1 MATRGPTPAV
11 TAAATA
17 RNGLTPPNRKVHVMA
32 NFECSA
38 CGATFPKW
46 LGRCTNC
53 RTYGTVDE
61 VVSADAQSAGV
72 KSAAVGTVTR
82 AARRVADVDPT
93 GNVKHIPSGFDEVD
107 RVLGGGIPPSG
118 AILLFA
124 PPGAGKSTLCCAIA
138 DRFARTGRTALYVTG
153 EESAEQVSMRARRIG
168 ADADTLLVADET
180 DLSAVL
186 AHVEEVSPDLL
197 IVDSLQTIASP
208 HLEGRA
214 GNIAQTMEVATV
226 LTRTAKAR
234 GMAVIFI
241 GQVTKTSELA
251 GPRQV
256 EHLVDT
262 VLAMEGDADTGLR
275 MLRTVKNRYGPA
287 DEIACFE
294 HTDTGL
300 EEIRDPSG
308 LFSTHRDAPLAGV
321 CVTVAMEGRRPLL
334 TEVQALASP
343 TPAPNPRRGVSG
355 LDSSRAAMLLAVT
368 ERHGRVRLYDKDTFL
383 ATVGG
388 ITVREPA
395 VDAAICASLF
405 SICRDA
411 PLPLDVVCIG
421 EVALSGDLRRATN
434 MKQRLQE
441 AQRLGFTR
449 AVVPPGAP
457 QVSGLTTITVAHVS
471 EFFQAIGQW

>member
-1 MATRGPTPAV
+1 MALYT
-11 TAAATA
+11 
-17 RNGLTPPNRKVHVMA
+17 
-32 NFECSA
+32 CSS
-38 CGATFPKW
+38 CDATFPKW
-46 LGRCTNC
+46 LGRCTSC
-53 RTYGTVDE
+53 REYGTVE
-61 VVSADAQSAGV
+61 ETATAETRAAGV
-72 KSAAVGTVTR
+72 KSTTAGSVTQP
-82 AARRVADVDPT
+82 ARRMVDVDPG
-93 GNVKHIPSGFDEVD
+93 GNVQHIPSGFSEVD

-138 DRFARTGRTALYVTG
+138 DKFARTGRTALYVTG

-168 ADADTLLVADET
+168 ANADTLLVAAET

-186 AHVEEVSPDLL
+186 AHIEEASPDLV

-214 GNIAQTMEVATV
+214 GSLTQTMEVATV

-234 GMAVIFI
+234 KTAVIFI
-241 GQVTKTSELA
+241 GQVTKASELA

-262 VLAMEGDADTGLR
+262 VLAMEGDTDTGLR
-275 MLRTVKNRYGPA
+275 VLRTVKNRYGPA

-294 HTDTGL
+294 HTDKGL
-300 EEIRDPSG
+300 EEILDPSG
-308 LFSTHRDAPLAGV
+308 LFATHRDAPLAGT
-321 CVTVAMEGRRPLL
+321 CITVAMEGRRPLL
-334 TEVQALASP
+334 TEIQALASP

-368 ERHGRVRLYDKDTFL
+368 ERHGKVRLYDKDIFL

-388 ITVREPA
+388 LTVREPA
-395 VDAAICASLF
+395 VDTAICAALF

-411 PLPLDVVCIG
+411 PLPLDVVCVG

-434 MKQRLQE
+434 TKQRLQE

-449 AVVPPGAP
+449 AIAPPGAP
-457 QVSGLTTITVAHVS
+457 AVPGVTIVTANHIS
-471 EFFQAIGQW
+471 EMFHAIDSWA